1 MLYPNI
7 FLYGG
12 RSLCIDTRRVLR
24 DPGGPPLTESEDP
37 IWTRYYP
44 QPDQPY
50 LVDASD
56 QEFTEFDYVS
66 KRQQDQNPS
75 IFSLLVNAN
84 LQLQGVKQ
92 RAKQQSDYLPGVG
105 TYINLVED
113 AVEAI
118 FFVPRGLQK
127 KALPLDLPV
136 SSYSSGQ
143 HPSPTTPGPS
153 TQFPGGMDGFEGQ
166 HSSGIVEEKRSDS
179 DVESEDHDHD
189 YDSEGVDGPDTING
203 LTFSEMETVLQRVSD
218 GTISGEERAE
228 AAMLM
233 LGMTGELSL
242 ICAVLLSLM
251 PSARS
256 WTFMGGPPVTQRSRI
271 GRIRPVR
278 PCTAKK
284 GEEIPTR
291 PPFFVLFLCF
301 ICVAV
306 IDTYRFRGSVK
317 SECRILVVETIGTLR
332 NKTSPARQIQ
342 RIASWCQWSRKPAPR
357 ASEGLL
363 VNRGWW

>member
-92 RAKQQSDYLPGVG
+92 RAKQQSDCLPGVG

-218 GTISGEERAE
+218 GTISGKERAE

-242 ICAVLLSLM
+242 ICAVLLSD
-251 PSARS
+251 ADR
-256 WTFMGGPPVTQRSRI
+256 Q
-271 GRIRPVR
+271 
-278 PCTAKK
+278 
-284 GEEIPTR
+284 
-291 PPFFVLFLCF
+291 
-301 ICVAV
+301 
-306 IDTYRFRGSVK
+306 
-317 SECRILVVETIGTLR
+317 VVDVH
-332 NKTSPARQIQ
+332 AQ
-342 RIASWCQWSRKPAPR
+342 
-357 ASEGLL
+357 
-363 VNRGWW
+363 